1 MNRGLTAVSPPFLCQ
16 SGYLARLLP
25 AVPPPISPFLPT
37 PKVRLHSRAR
47 PCYTVPDEAPASAG
61 KERRMKPLATTF
73 LATLLAGPAVLAQG
87 PAPDKTPPPPATPTA
102 MSDKNKQY
110 LDAYLDAWEKRMQK
124 IEGLETKVVL
134 TEASGQDK
142 AVRTGE
148 AAILKPNYARIILK
162 DQANP
167 ANVKKWRHFVADGKM
182 LWEYDYGAK

>member
-1 MNRGLTAVSPPFLCQ
+1 
-16 SGYLARLLP
+16 
-25 AVPPPISPFLPT
+25 
-37 PKVRLHSRAR
+37 
-47 PCYTVPDEAPASAG
+47 
-61 KERRMKPLATTF
+61 MKPLAMTL
-73 LATLLAGPAVLAQG
+73 LAALLAGPALLAQG
-87 PAPDKTPPPPATPTA
+87 PAPDKTPPPAATPTA

-167 ANVKKWRHFVADGKM
+167 ANV
-182 LWEYDYGAK
+182 